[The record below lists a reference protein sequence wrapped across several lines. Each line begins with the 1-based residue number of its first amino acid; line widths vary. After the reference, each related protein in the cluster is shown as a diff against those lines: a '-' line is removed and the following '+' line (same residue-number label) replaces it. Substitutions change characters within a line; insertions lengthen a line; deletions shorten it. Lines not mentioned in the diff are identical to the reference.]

1 MAKAVTEV
9 LIDKSLHHRKEMN
22 MVKDSEIEK
31 EKQKGVAS
39 QKQGEKRDNLIIAVF
54 KILLGFNYLKMGTK
68 KDF

>member
-1 MAKAVTEV
+1 
-9 LIDKSLHHRKEMN
+9 